1 MAFGLAERPE
11 PLVEPEVVLKPDLQV
26 SPLLLLVEVSTSKV
40 DLVPLGSRLALCFA
54 KFALLDGPATFFRQL
69 L

>member
-11 PLVEPEVVLKPDLQV
+11 PLAEPEVVLRPDLQV
-26 SPLLLLVEVSTSKV
+26 SQPLLLEAVSTSEV
-40 DLVPLGSRLALCFA
+40 DLVPLGSRLVLCFA